1 LPGRPRVAR
10 ITHDCPDNEDMIGI
24 SEIASYIPPGFESN
38 FDKLEKFSIDRS
50 FIDEK
55 IGVYRVS
62 RKAPDEDTSDLCMAS
77 FAQLRRKCGIEP
89 GDVDCIVVC
98 TQNPDGRGLPH
109 VSAVLH
115 GRLGLPRRCASF
127 DISLGCSGYVY
138 TLSIMK
144 AFMEAQGFR
153 TGLLF
158 TADPYSKIIDPDD
171 KNTVLLFGDGAAVTL
186 LRRGLASL
194 PLLTPTA
201 FDVDSNGLLA
211 SALCN
216 VDGKLRMNGRQVF
229 TYSVTTV
236 PDTVRNL
243 LDKAGIGKQAIDFFL
258 FHQGSKYIVDA
269 IAKRLELPV
278 DKVARNM
285 TEHGNTVSSTIP
297 ILLEPL
303 VHDARAQRILACGFG
318 VGLSTAACILERRAS
333 D

>member
-1 LPGRPRVAR
+1 
-10 ITHDCPDNEDMIGI
+10 MIGI
-24 SEIASYIPPGFESN
+24 SEIATYIPSGFESN
-38 FDKLEKFSIDRS
+38 LDKLEKFAIDRS

-62 RKAPDEDTSDLCMAS
+62 RKAPQEDTSDLCMAS
-77 FAQLRRKCGIEP
+77 FAGLRRKCGIEP
-89 GDVDCIVVC
+89 GDIDCIVVC

-109 VSAVLH
+109 VSALLH

-127 DISLGCSGYVY
+127 DVSLGCSGYVY
-138 TLSIMK
+138 SLSIVK
-144 AFMEAQGFR
+144 SFMEANGFR

-158 TADPYSKIIDPDD
+158 TADPYSKIVDPDD

-186 LRRGLASL
+186 LAHGRSEE

-201 FDVDSNGLLA
+201 FEVDSNGALA

-236 PDTVRNL
+236 PESVRNL
-243 LDKAGIGKQAIDFFL
+243 LDKASLGTQAIDFFL

-269 IAKRLELPV
+269 IAKRLELPAE
-278 DKVARNM
+278 KIARNM

-303 VHDARAQRILACGFG
+303 VHDARAQRIIACGFG
-318 VGLSTAACILERRAS
+318 VGLSTAACLLERQANS
-333 D
+333 

>member
-1 LPGRPRVAR
+1 
-10 ITHDCPDNEDMIGI
+10 MIGI
-24 SEIASYIPPGFESN
+24 SEIATYIPSGFESN
-38 FDKLEKFSIDRS
+38 LDKLEKFAINRD

-62 RKAPDEDTSDLCMAS
+62 RKAPDEDTSDLCAAS

-109 VSAVLH
+109 VSALLH

-127 DISLGCSGYVY
+127 DVALGCSGYVY
-138 TLSIMK
+138 TLSIVK
-144 AFMEAQGFR
+144 AFMEANGFR

-171 KNTVLLFGDGAAVTL
+171 KNTALLFGDGAAVTL
-186 LRRGLASL
+186 MTHSRVGL

-216 VDGKLRMNGRQVF
+216 VDGRLRMNGRQVF

-236 PDTVRNL
+236 PESVRNL
-243 LDKAGIGKQAIDFFL
+243 LDKAGLGTQAIDFFL

-269 IAKRLELPV
+269 IGKRLELPA
-278 DKVARNM
+278 DKIARNM
-285 TEHGNTVSSTIP
+285 TDHGNTVSSTIP

-303 VHDARAQRILACGFG
+303 VHDARAQRIVASGFG
-318 VGLSTAACILERRAS
+318 VGLSTATCLLERQAS
-333 D
+333 A